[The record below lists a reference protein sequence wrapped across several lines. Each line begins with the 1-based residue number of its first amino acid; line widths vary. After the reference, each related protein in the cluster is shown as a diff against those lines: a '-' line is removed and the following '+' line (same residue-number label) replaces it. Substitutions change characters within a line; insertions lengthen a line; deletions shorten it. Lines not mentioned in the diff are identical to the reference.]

1 MVAQG
6 DHDVEGDSGLKEI
19 ASHRRILAREML
31 LGSEML
37 TKGKKEVFTL

>member
-6 DHDVEGDSGLKEI
+6 DHDVERDPGLKGTALHE
-19 ASHRRILAREML
+19 RILAKKML